1 MVPGTKD
8 GMFFNKLIFLEIT
21 AKFLI
26 GTKFACLNP
35 VGVDHGQAK
44 SLIF

>member
-1 MVPGTKD
+1 MVPGIKD
-8 GMFFNKLIFLEIT
+8 KKFCNKSIFIEII

-35 VGVDHGQAK
+35 VDVDHGQAK
-44 SLIF
+44 FLIF